1 MSQAQRIKAENLS
14 IIEIESIDFL
24 ESRSLDFALLA
35 TTETMK
41 TKGIMDATRPIN
53 RYLARSNFHNYD
65 EQESGGNVTK
75 NVTFITESEQH
86 SSTGSFYRAG
96 TRGDR
101 RLNLSGFWDFAVG
114 NEIILL
120 IVKDDILHIINISKI
135 NLATYWKEEKTSVVK
150 GFFQYI
156 FEQKTMPLFDTL
168 ELDDIDQADQNA
180 IEGAVKELKI
190 LARKRNKK
198 IADAC
203 KKRDKYT
210 CRSCDF
216 HYRDKVVECH
226 HLNPLS
232 VTNETTISLKDLV
245 TLCPT
250 CHSIAHHLLRADS
263 ANNINVDNLI
273 INLKEAIKI

>member
-1 MSQAQRIKAENLS
+1 MSQAQRIKPENLS
-14 IIEIESIDFL
+14 IIEKESIEFL
-24 ESRSLDFALLA
+24 ESRSIDFTLLA

-41 TKGIMDATRPIN
+41 TKGIMDATKPIN
-53 RYLARSNFHNYD
+53 QYLARSSFHTYD

-75 NVTFITESEQH
+75 NVIFITESEQH

-114 NEIILL
+114 NEVILL
-120 IVKDDILHIINISKI
+120 IAKDDILHVINISKI
-135 NLATYWKEEKTSVVK
+135 NLAASWKEEKTSVVK

-156 FEQKTMPLFDTL
+156 IEQKTIPLFDTL
-168 ELDDIDQADQNA
+168 ELDDIEQTDQKA
-180 IEGAVKELKI
+180 IEGTVKELKI

-203 KKRDKYT
+203 KKRDKYA

-216 HYRDKVVECH
+216 HYKNKVVECH

-232 VTNETTISLKDLV
+232 VTNKTTVSLNDLV

-273 INLKEAIKI
+273 SNLKAAIKI